1 MKPHGILITLLLA
14 FQFSLF
20 GQNEF
25 KVFYY
30 PNGQKSSEG
39 FLVEGKPDG
48 YWKNY
53 FDTGVIKSE
62 GNRKEFQLDST
73 WKFYR
78 LDASL
83 QQSIEYKANV
93 KYGEESYYDSLGR
106 KERTT
111 SYINDIKSGPAG
123 EYYSSGKQKKAFN
136 YVNNQMEGKYFEYA
150 EDGRIITRRT
160 YKNGLIYSEEKINRF
175 NKNGQ
180 RVGLWIDLRENG
192 KLKEE
197 GNYLSGLKE
206 GTFKVY
212 NKQGEFL
219 KFEFYEL
226 GVLKEN
232 TEETEFVKIEK
243 FYDEKGRVIERGG
256 TKNGLKHGTFQ
267 TLDSTGNII
276 FSRLYLNDLKQ
287 SEGRYDTLNREIG
300 EWKYFFPNGSLRSSG
315 SYSNGKKTGDWKYYF
330 ENGKLEQSGK
340 YDNNLISG
348 KWLWYY
354 SSGIVLREE
363 HYRKG
368 KLDGHYTEND
378 SLGNVVLEGDFEDDL
393 RQGKW
398 FRFINDHKE
407 AGEYIDDE
415 RNGLWTFTHSN
426 GNKMFEGTFELGVA
440 VGQHDY
446 FYSNGKS
453 EMRGSYVGGELDG
466 DWMYFDE
473 DGNYI
478 NTVTYQGGKLYKV
491 DGIKL
496 KERK

>member
-1 MKPHGILITLLLA
+1 MKSLGILITLLFA
-14 FQFSLF
+14 FQFNLKA
-20 GQNEF
+20 QIEY

-39 FLVEGKPDG
+39 TLVEGKPNG
-48 YWKNY
+48 FWKNY
-53 FDTGVIKSE
+53 FDTGVLKSE
-62 GNRKEFQLDST
+62 GNRRDFQLDST
-73 WKFYR
+73 WKFFR
-78 LDASL
+78 VDGSL
-83 QQSIEYKANV
+83 QQSIEYKSNV
-93 KYGEESYYDSLGR
+93 KSGEECFYDSLGR
-106 KERTT
+106 KERMTT
-111 SYINDIKSGPAG
+111 YISDIKSGPAK
-123 EYYSSGKQKKAFN
+123 EYFTSGKEKISFN
-136 YVNNQMEGKYFEYA
+136 YINNQIEGKYFEYA
-150 EDGRIITRRT
+150 EDGRVITRRT
-160 YKNGLIYSEEKINRF
+160 YKNGLIYSEEKINRY

-197 GNYLSGLKE
+197 GNYLIGLKE

-232 TEETEFVKIEK
+232 SEETEFVKIEK

-276 FSRLYLNDLKQ
+276 FSRLYLNDIKQ
-287 SEGRYDTLNREIG
+287 AEGKFDTLNREIG
-300 EWKYFFPNGSLRSSG
+300 EWKYFFPNGSIRSSG
-315 SYSNGKKTGDWKYYF
+315 SYSNGKKIGDWKYYF

-340 YDNNLISG
+340 YDNNFISG

-354 SSGIVLREE
+354 PNGIVLREE
-363 HYRKG
+363 YYRKG
-368 KLDGHYTEND
+368 KLDGHYIEND
-378 SLGNVVLEGDFEDDL
+378 SLGKVVLEGDYADGL
-393 RQGKW
+393 KQGKW

-407 AGEYIDDE
+407 EGEYVDDE
-415 RNGLWTFTHSN
+415 RNGVWVYTHSN
-426 GNKMFEGTFELGVA
+426 GNKMFEGKFELGVA
-440 VGQHDY
+440 VERHDY
-446 FYSNGKS
+446 FYSNGKP
-453 EMRGSYVGGELDG
+453 EMHGSYVGGELDG

>member
-1 MKPHGILITLLLA
+1 MKTHGILITLLLA
-14 FQFSLF
+14 FQLSLF
-20 GQNEF
+20 AQNEF

-53 FDTGVIKSE
+53 FDTGVMKSE
-62 GNRKEFQLDST
+62 GNRKDFQLDST

-83 QQSIEYKANV
+83 QQSIEYKVNV

-111 SYINDIKSGPAG
+111 SYINDIKSGPAA
-123 EYYSSGKQKKAFN
+123 EYYSSGKQKIAFN
-136 YVNNQMEGKYFEYA
+136 YVNNQIEGKYFEYA

-363 HYRKG
+363 YYRKG
-368 KLDGHYTEND
+368 KLDGHYIEND
-378 SLGNVVLEGDFEDDL
+378 SLGNVVLEGDFEDGL

>member
-368 KLDGHYTEND
+368 KLDGHYIEND

>member
-368 KLDGHYTEND
+368 KLDGHYIEND

-473 DGNYI
+473 EGNYI

>member
-123 EYYSSGKQKKAFN
+123 ESYSSGKQKKAFN

-300 EWKYFFPNGSLRSSG
+300 EWKYFFPNGLLRSSG

-368 KLDGHYTEND
+368 KLDGHYIEND
-378 SLGNVVLEGDFEDDL
+378 SLGNVVLEGDFEDGL

>member
-1 MKPHGILITLLLA
+1 MKTHGILITLLLA
-14 FQFSLF
+14 FQLSLF
-20 GQNEF
+20 AQNEF

-53 FDTGVIKSE
+53 FDTGVMKSE
-62 GNRKEFQLDST
+62 GNRKDFQLDST

-83 QQSIEYKANV
+83 QQSIEYKVNV

-111 SYINDIKSGPAG
+111 SYINDIKSGPAA
-123 EYYSSGKQKKAFN
+123 EYYSSGKQKIAFN
-136 YVNNQMEGKYFEYA
+136 YVNNQIEGKYFEYA

-287 SEGRYDTLNREIG
+287 SEGRYDTLNRETG

-368 KLDGHYTEND
+368 KLDGHYIEND
-378 SLGNVVLEGDFEDDL
+378 SLGNVVLEGDFEDGL

-407 AGEYIDDE
+407 VGEYIDDE

-473 DGNYI
+473 EGNYI
-478 NTVTYQGGKLYKV
+478 NTVTYQGGTLYKV

>member
-14 FQFSLF
+14 FQLSLF
-20 GQNEF
+20 AQNEF

-111 SYINDIKSGPAG
+111 SYINDIKSGPAA
-123 EYYSSGKQKKAFN
+123 EYYSSGKQKIAFN

-363 HYRKG
+363 YYRKG
-368 KLDGHYTEND
+368 KLDGHYIEND
-378 SLGNVVLEGDFEDDL
+378 SLGNVVLEGDFEDGL